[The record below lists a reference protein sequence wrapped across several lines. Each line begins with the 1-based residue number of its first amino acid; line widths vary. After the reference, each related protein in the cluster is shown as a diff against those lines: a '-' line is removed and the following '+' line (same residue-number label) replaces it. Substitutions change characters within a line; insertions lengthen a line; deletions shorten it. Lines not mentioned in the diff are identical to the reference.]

1 MALAYRHDRT
11 PMPDGL
17 LTEEELARE
26 HRSLG
31 VVAWF
36 DGWGQGLGL
45 QPNACGDYPRRLDAA
60 EQASW
65 REGHAQGVTDRKD
78 QERRNAE
85 FSAWAAEY
93 SKRKE
98 AGRGRRPRNADRA

>member
-1 MALAYRHDRT
+1 VALAYRHDRT
-11 PMPDGL
+11 PMPDGPL
-17 LTEEELARE
+17 AEDELARE

-36 DGWGQGLGL
+36 DGWGQGMGM
-45 QPNACGDYPRRLDAA
+45 QPGAVGTYPRRLNAA

-65 REGHAQGVTDRKD
+65 REGHAEGVTDRKD

-85 FSAWAAEY
+85 FSDWAAQH
-93 SKRKE
+93 KRKE